1 MRPESVIATSNAK
14 PREEVICNCPDG
26 GGACQRHILC
36 GVKTV
41 QRNEDD
47 KSGREPVDVLVPVLH
62 SEGLFTDVH
71 PAYYCK
77 ASYVSKFVCVH

>member
-1 MRPESVIATSNAK
+1 MRPESVIATSDAE
-14 PREEVICNCPDG
+14 PREKVIYNCPDG
-26 GGACQRHILC
+26 GSASQGYILC

-41 QRNEDD
+41 QGDEDD

-77 ASYVSKFVCVH
+77 ASYISKVVCVH